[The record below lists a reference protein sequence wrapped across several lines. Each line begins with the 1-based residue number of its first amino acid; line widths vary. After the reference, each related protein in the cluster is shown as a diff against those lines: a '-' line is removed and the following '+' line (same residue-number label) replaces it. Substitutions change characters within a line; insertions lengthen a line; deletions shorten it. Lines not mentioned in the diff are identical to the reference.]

1 MSEHHTNLTALL
13 ARTLPAFPPEGRFH
27 GVQIVGKAAPKKHV
41 ILSLPEN
48 MRQEADKWQVRRG
61 DAVEWTVAGEGV
73 IVHPI
78 GTPLPFELCDVVFVL
93 MSIWA
98 NLMVPNPAEA
108 QGHHVLPGE
117 LCRVDMLEFIRA
129 SEGSIGQKPRLVG
142 VA

>member
-1 MSEHHTNLTALL
+1 M
-13 ARTLPAFPPEGRFH
+13 
-27 GVQIVGKAAPKKHV
+27 

-48 MRQEADKWQVRRG
+48 ILCQDSEPWQLRRS
-61 DAVEWTVAGEGV
+61 DAAEWEPVPAGAV
-73 IVHPI
+73 VHPI
-78 GTPLPFELCDVVFVL
+78 GTPLPFELCDIVFVL
-93 MSIWA
+93 MSTWA

-129 SEGSIGQKPRLVG
+129 SEGSLGQKPRLVG